1 MPLVTL
7 TVQDLP
13 AYGAPLSEVTMT
25 AMDAAGVEFANDGNT
40 ILLISNASAGTEDVT
55 VVGRASNRSFN
66 HQIDRVIATVNAKL
80 SLCGPFDQQLF
91 NDSAGKVQ
99 LTLADATSMTCA
111 AVRLNKTPTA

>member
-7 TVQDLP
+7 TVQTLP

-25 AMDAAGVEFANDGNT
+25 AMDAAGVEFVNDGQT

-55 VVGRASNRSFN
+55 VVGRASNRSYT
-66 HQIDRVIATVNAKL
+66 HVISQVIATVNAKL
-80 SLCGPFDQQLF
+80 SLCGPFPQELF
-91 NDSAGKVQ
+91 NDTGGKVQ

-111 AVRLNKTPTA
+111 AVRLTKTPSA

>member
-7 TVQDLP
+7 TLQDLP

-40 ILLISNASAGTEDVT
+40 ILLIQNDSAGTENIT
-55 VVGRASNRSFN
+55 AVGRATNRSFN
-66 HQIDRVIATVNAKL
+66 HAIDRVIATVNAKL
-80 SLCGPFDQQLF
+80 SLCGPFPPELF

-99 LTLADATSMTCA
+99 LTLVDATSMTCA
-111 AVRLNKTPTA
+111 AVRIVKTPAA